1 MIMAD
6 SGTKR
11 ETLTIWGDQV
21 PTGQTENHPK
31 AEIRRLLGTSQQ
43 ELIKGAGSAYLST
56 AEAVIDAVVGIEDHA
71 SKILTIW
78 QGPDADKAR
87 VALELMYATGRELGQ
102 KLAQMGRS
110 LETYAGYIP
119 VAIAEVDGI
128 MVDKNDAK
136 VQEIVNR
143 HMRLY
148 RVDLVGIES
157 IAIAEVE
164 NGKAQE
170 ALKRLN
176 EKIRD
181 LHLVSV
187 PFDITYELP
196 AVTIPAAAGASMT
209 VEYRSRSGTAGPSSG
224 TGDVGQDETGSASV
238 GSSPGTGKGVIVGE
252 QDDDR
257 PGHEGNTTP
266 VTQAGGAPSQDR
278 PVNEDDSGEHG
289 PSVGQDRSS
298 GQERSG
304 DQGQPDDRGQPGS
317 PGQATSERADT
328 EAAPPVIGA
337 QATTSLDDA
346 APQTDPAR
354 TEASAYEPVTP
365 TAPATIGGTPGHAV
379 PPTATP
385 LPTVAPPGVPSV
397 IESPNASPASG
408 AGPVTVRAGSTVGA
422 SSMPF
427 LPMMG
432 GGAAAGDSGGDL
444 DRNTYLA
451 EDRSAWNSGHEVTEP
466 VIG

>member
-11 ETLTIWGDQV
+11 ETLTIWGDQA

-43 ELIKGAGSAYLST
+43 ELIKGAGSAYIGA
-56 AEAVIDAVVGIEDHA
+56 AEAVINAVVGIEDHA
-71 SKILTIW
+71 GKILTIW

-110 LETYAGYIP
+110 LETYASYIP

-128 MVDKNDAK
+128 TVDKNDAK
-136 VQEIVNR
+136 VQEIVNH
-143 HMRLY
+143 HMRFY

-209 VEYRSRSGTAGPSSG
+209 VEYRSRSGTAGSASG
-224 TGDVGQDETGSASV
+224 IGDVGQDETGSASV
-238 GSSPGTGKGVIVGE
+238 GNSPGTGKGVIGGE

-257 PGHEGNTTP
+257 PGHEGNITP

-278 PVNEDDSGEHG
+278 PVHEDDSGEHRQSG
-289 PSVGQDRSS
+289 GQDRSS
-298 GQERSG
+298 GQEQSG
-304 DQGQPDDRGQPGS
+304 DQEQPGS
-317 PGQATSERADT
+317 PGQATGERADT

-337 QATTSLDDA
+337 QATTKLGDA

-354 TEASAYEPVTP
+354 TEASAYQPVTP

-385 LPTVAPPGVPSV
+385 PPTVAPPGVPSV
-397 IESPNASPASG
+397 IGSPNASPVSG